1 MKLSV
6 ALSTGM
12 RVSGGIFGRNDSVRC
27 WRHGPWYFAS
37 ANQFE
42 DEFEGAV
49 TVQLNEGPEDP
60 RYVGMEG
67 AEGAFFEL
75 KRLTK
80 ISCWHFAEYESDA
93 MWKLYGAQ
101 KKGVAICTTPERM
114 RHAFKPFRLRPDY
127 GLEEMWAGPVT
138 YVDLTQVRMRNV
150 GMLGRFFHKHRAF
163 ESERE
168 FRLAISLR
176 MAEEFAVRVP
186 EDGISVK
193 VDLDCLVDRIVLGS
207 TTSPEEREQI
217 VRGRGTC
224 RAQGS
229 IGTINAPWTSPL
241 HLSKENRVGRP
252 VSAPSRNRVR
262 IGPNGVTLPEFS

>member
-1 MKLSV
+1 
-6 ALSTGM
+6 M
-12 RVSGGIFGRNDSVRC
+12 REIVRGAVNWDASL
-27 WRHGPWYFAS
+27 WRYLRPERFSQVLETRTIHFAS

-49 TVQLNEGPEDP
+49 AVQLNEAPEDP

-67 AEGAFFEL
+67 GERAFFEL

-80 ISCWHFAEYESDA
+80 ISCWHVAEYESDA

-101 KKGVAICTTPERM
+101 NKGVAICTTPERM
-114 RHAFKPFRLRPDY
+114 RGAFKPFRLRPDY

-186 EDGISVK
+186 EGGISVD
-193 VDLDCLVDRIVLGS
+193 VDLRLSSRSHRTWCDYVARGTRTDRA
-207 TTSPEEREQI
+207 
-217 VRGRGTC
+217 GRGTC

-229 IGTINAPWTSPL
+229 IGTINATWTSPL
-241 HLSKENRVGRP
+241 HLSK
-252 VSAPSRNRVR
+252 
-262 IGPNGVTLPEFS
+262 

>member
-1 MKLSV
+1 
-6 ALSTGM
+6 M
-12 RVSGGIFGRNDSVRC
+12 REIVRGAVNWDASL
-27 WRHGPWYFAS
+27 WRYLRPERFSQVLETRTIHFAS

-42 DEFEGAV
+42 DKFEGAV
-49 TVQLNEGPEDP
+49 AVQLNEGREDP

-67 AEGAFFEL
+67 DERAFFEL

-80 ISCWHFAEYESDA
+80 ISCWHVAEYESDA

-101 KKGVAICTTPERM
+101 NKGVAICTTPARM
-114 RHAFKPFRLRPDY
+114 RGAFKPFRLRPDY

-186 EDGISVK
+186 EGGISVD
-193 VDLDCLVDRIVLGS
+193 VDLDCFLDRIVLGA
-207 TTSPEEREQI
+207 TTSPKEREQI
-217 VRGRGTC
+217 VRGVEYAGLKDRLERST
-224 RAQGS
+224 
-229 IGTINAPWTSPL
+229 L
-241 HLSKENRVGRP
+241 LGRP
-252 VSAPSRNRVR
+252 RY
-262 IGPNGVTLPEFS
+262 I